1 MILLHLL
8 LTLSGV
14 GCTVERSFETK
25 TVAVGE
31 NVALICSCGPLDTV
45 FWIRPVSGKHPE
57 FYKTFSSTSF
67 DPRIRTTEE
76 PGTFVLRI
84 TNATRRDTGV
94 YYCLKVEN
102 KNFTFL
108 KGIDLKVQG
117 SEPETTSVPPSDPVR
132 PGDSVT
138 LQCSVLSDSDNKTC
152 PGGHRVC
159 CFRDGSDV
167 DPSFNHIQ
175 ENPEGVSTQKCMYG
189 FVRNVSSSDA
199 ATCCCAVATC
209 EETVC
214 ANRSEPDSEEVDR
227 QKDTALYLL
236 CAALTLTLIIIAF
249 LLYSIKKLM
258 KQSCG
263 CCTAAVALLTNPAA
277 DGVDHQS
284 QQTSDDALVYSA
296 PRFRKSGRA
305 DRKEANAE
313 EVECIY
319 TNVKALELD

>member
-1 MILLHLL
+1 MLRVGRLLHSHISLEQGTVKVGNNVTLTCARQESLL
-8 LTLSGV
+8 STFNL
-14 GCTVERSFETK
+14 
-25 TVAVGE
+25 
-31 NVALICSCGPLDTV
+31 

-117 SEPETTSVPPSDPVR
+117 KYITEKPETTSVPPSDPVR

-167 DPSFNHIQ
+167 DP
-175 ENPEGVSTQKCMYG
+175 
-189 FVRNVSSSDA
+189 RN
-199 ATCCCAVATC
+199 
-209 EETVC
+209 
-214 ANRSEPDSEEVDR
+214 
-227 QKDTALYLL
+227 LL
-236 CAALTLTLIIIAF
+236 F
-249 LLYSIKKLM
+249 LPHK
-258 KQSCG
+258 
-263 CCTAAVALLTNPAA
+263 
-277 DGVDHQS
+277 
-284 QQTSDDALVYSA
+284 
-296 PRFRKSGRA
+296 
-305 DRKEANAE
+305 
-313 EVECIY
+313 
-319 TNVKALELD
+319 